1 MIEKTFKGKAVSS
14 GVAIGELFIIKDTET
29 QIDDGN
35 IQESEIDNQ
44 ITLLEVAIC
53 KTFIEIY
60 DLKDGFR
67 GILSEEEN
75 RIFDFYKEVLD
86 DKSFFEEII
95 NTIRTKKIFASN
107 AIYIYIQKYI
117 DEILQS
123 NNEYMKQRIYDL
135 KDIRKRII
143 KNIYGE
149 SRTDLDKINDKN
161 IAAVKELTP
170 TIATILCKKSVQ
182 GVLAQ
187 EGAGFFS
194 HSSIILRS
202 GGVPL
207 LGEIEFEEISKHQ
220 GSTAIVDCVSN
231 LAIVNPSSLTIKNY
245 KRQINEYKIIDN
257 KKQNQKPVITM
268 DGHSVTILANISN
281 IKDFNIAK
289 TLNMAG
295 IGLVRTESLYLN
307 YKKTPDEKRQ
317 YLIYSKIAKSMSG
330 KPVVI
335 RTADIG
341 GDKLPDSFGINSE
354 SLERSSRGIKRSLEQ
369 KEEFMTQI
377 KCILKAAEKGNIKI
391 SFPMVSTA
399 KELQDAKKIIS
410 EASDKLHKESFYT
423 AKKISIGTM
432 IETALSVENIDE
444 ILKEVDFISIGTN
457 DLLHQICKF
466 NRKCSP
472 LEKRSYLEP
481 EFLKTVQ
488 YCINKA
494 IINNKRV
501 SVCGEMASDIEA
513 VAILVG
519 MGVQELSMNPV
530 FSLSVSN
537 FIRSIRFKE
546 AQEIANKA
554 VEAKSIEFVKD
565 MLSKWVNQFKG

>member
-1 MIEKTFKGKAVSS
+1 MVEKIFRGKGVSS
-14 GVAIGELFIIKDTET
+14 GIAIGKLFIIKDTEV
-29 QIDDGN
+29 QINDDN
-35 IQESEIDNQ
+35 IEEWEVDNQ

-107 AIYIYIQKYI
+107 AIHICIQKYV

-149 SRTDLDKINDKN
+149 NGTDLDKINCEN
-161 IAAVKELTP
+161 IAAIKELTP
-170 TIATILCKKSVQ
+170 TIATMLCKKSVQ

-202 GGVPL
+202 SGIPV
-207 LGEIEFEEISKHQ
+207 LGEVEFEKIIKFK
-220 GSTAIVDCVSN
+220 GSTAIIDCISNVAIINPSN
-231 LAIVNPSSLTIKNY
+231 LAIKNY
-245 KRQINEYKIIDN
+245 KKQINDYKIIN
-257 KKQNQKPVITM
+257 NNKQNQEPIITT

-281 IKDFNIAK
+281 VKDFNTAK
-289 TLNMAG
+289 ALNMAG

-307 YKKTPDEKRQ
+307 YKKVPNEKRQ
-317 YLIYSKIAKSMSG
+317 YLIYSKIAKDMLG

-341 GDKLPDSFGINSE
+341 GDKLPDSLGINPE
-354 SLERSSRGIKRSLEQ
+354 SLDKSSRGIKRSLEQ

-377 KCILKAAEKGNIKI
+377 KSILRAAENGNIKI
-391 SFPMVSTA
+391 SFPMVSTVR
-399 KELQDAKKIIS
+399 ELRDAKNIIL
-410 EASDKLHKESFYT
+410 EASDKLYKESFYIT
-423 AKKISIGTM
+423 KKISIGTM
-432 IETALSVENIDE
+432 IETAAAVENLDE

-466 NRKCSP
+466 NRKCSH

-519 MGVQELSMNPV
+519 MGVHELSMNPA
-530 FSLSVSN
+530 FSLNISS
-537 FIRSIRFKE
+537 FIKSISFKE
-546 AQEIANKA
+546 AEEIAKKA
-554 VEAKSIEFVKD
+554 IEGESIEFVKSI
-565 MLSKWVNQFKG
+565 LSKWVNRL

>member
-1 MIEKTFKGKAVSS
+1 MVEKIFRGKGVSS
-14 GVAIGELFIIKDTET
+14 GIAIGKLFIIKDTEV
-29 QIDDGN
+29 QINDDN
-35 IQESEIDNQ
+35 IEEWEVDNQ

-107 AIYIYIQKYI
+107 AIHICIQKYV

-149 SRTDLDKINDKN
+149 NGTDLDKINCEN
-161 IAAVKELTP
+161 IAAIKELTP
-170 TIATILCKKSVQ
+170 TIATMLCKKSVQ

-202 GGVPL
+202 SGIPV
-207 LGEIEFEEISKHQ
+207 LGEVEFEKIIKFK
-220 GSTAIVDCVSN
+220 GSTAIIDCISNVAIINPSN
-231 LAIVNPSSLTIKNY
+231 LAIKNY
-245 KRQINEYKIIDN
+245 KKQINDYKIIN
-257 KKQNQKPVITM
+257 NNKQNQEPIITT

-281 IKDFNIAK
+281 VKDFNTAK
-289 TLNMAG
+289 ALNMAG

-307 YKKTPDEKRQ
+307 YKKVPNEKRQ
-317 YLIYSKIAKSMSG
+317 YLIYSKIAKDMLG

-341 GDKLPDSFGINSE
+341 GDKLPDSLGINPE
-354 SLERSSRGIKRSLEQ
+354 SLEKSSRGIKRSLEQ

-377 KCILKAAEKGNIKI
+377 KSILRAAENGNIKI
-391 SFPMVSTA
+391 SFPMVSTVR
-399 KELQDAKKIIS
+399 ELRDAKNIIL
-410 EASDKLHKESFYT
+410 EASDKLYKESFYIT
-423 AKKISIGTM
+423 KKISIGTM
-432 IETALSVENIDE
+432 IETAAAVENLDE

-466 NRKCSP
+466 NRKCSH

-519 MGVQELSMNPV
+519 MGVHELSMNPA
-530 FSLSVSN
+530 FSLNISS
-537 FIRSIRFKE
+537 FIKSISFKE
-546 AQEIANKA
+546 AEEIAKKA
-554 VEAKSIEFVKD
+554 IEGESIEFVKSI
-565 MLSKWVNQFKG
+565 LSKWVNRL